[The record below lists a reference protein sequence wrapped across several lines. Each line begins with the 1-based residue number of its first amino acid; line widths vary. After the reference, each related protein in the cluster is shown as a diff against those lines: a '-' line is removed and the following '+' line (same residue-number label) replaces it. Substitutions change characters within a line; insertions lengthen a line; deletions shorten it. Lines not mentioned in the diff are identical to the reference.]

1 MKQVSIFKG
10 VVSLEKV
17 LAFCL
22 IFIYLVGCA
31 QTDPNTKGPSNENS
45 NEQISIS
52 IQEDTL
58 TNKGATIE
66 LKNESEEAVIFTS
79 FYVIEKEKNGNWE
92 ELPYVIEESIVGWED
107 IAYPVG
113 GEYEEV
119 MELAIDW
126 GWLYGELEEGSYK
139 ISKDYF
145 LFDDSTK
152 ESLISTEFTIE

>member
-79 FYVIEKEKNGNWE
+79 YYVIEKEKTETGKSCLTSLKNR
-92 ELPYVIEESIVGWED
+92 SSVG
-107 IAYPVG
+107 
-113 GEYEEV
+113 
-119 MELAIDW
+119 
-126 GWLYGELEEGSYK
+126 K
-139 ISKDYF
+139 IS
-145 LFDDSTK
+145 LILLG
-152 ESLISTEFTIE
+152 ESMKK